1 MKRILLLLMICV
13 MPMCAFAQKQDR
25 VERMMRKMSVRD
37 KVGQLFIINYGHYTP
52 KGEIEEM
59 IKKDRIGGLIIMEVG
74 MEQYA
79 NQMNEFQKQSRIPMV
94 ISIDG
99 EWGASMRFD
108 TLTQFPR
115 NMQLGALS
123 NKEMVY
129 KVGRAMADQFRR
141 VGVHINYAP
150 TIDVNNNP
158 KNPVIGQ
165 RSFGDDRDKV
175 AQYGAALIRGMQDG
189 GVWTSAKHF
198 PGHGDTDVD
207 SHKAL
212 PTLPF
217 DRARLDSIELY
228 PFQEA
233 INQDVWMVMVGH
245 LNVPALDPTG
255 LPSSISYPII
265 TELLK
270 EEMGFKGIVV
280 TDALGMKGVSTYM
293 PAEMVPV
300 ASFKAG
306 SDLLLMPAQDWHR
319 SIQNMVK
326 AVKSGEISRERL
338 DESVR
343 KVLKMKEQLGL
354 LDGTPFIDPKNIY
367 EDTETKEVID
377 LIQEVCDA
385 SVTMVKRPSV
395 ALKGEGSLA
404 QLIKE
409 GRAKEVVL
417 DKRMSL
423 ASLDG
428 AKLSVEGAEY
438 AVVYLPELRAPKN
451 DFNSYS
457 NMKPE
462 EIYGFLT
469 EWARQQKVILAVMN
483 NPYVLD
489 QIDVK
494 AFDGIVIGY
503 SSVDQNMKAVGKV
516 LSGQIDAE
524 GVLPVSAGGLP
535 TGYSAK

>member
-1 MKRILLLLMICV
+1 MVCI
-13 MPMCAFAQKQDR
+13 MPIFSFGQKQDR
-25 VERMMRKMSVRD
+25 VERMLRKMSVRD
-37 KVGQLFIINYGHYTP
+37 KVGQLFIVTYGQHTP
-52 KGEIEEM
+52 DAQIEEA
-59 IKKDRIGGLIIMEVG
+59 IKKDRVGGLIIMEDE
-74 MEQYA
+74 MEHYA
-79 NQMNEFQKQSRIPMV
+79 NRMNNYQKQSRIPLV

-123 NKEMVY
+123 NTDMIY

-150 TIDVNNNP
+150 TVDVNNNP
-158 KNPVIGQ
+158 NNPVIGQ
-165 RSFGDDRDKV
+165 RSFGDNPQKV
-175 AQYGAALIRGMQDG
+175 AKYGAALIRGMQDG

-217 DRARLDSIELY
+217 DRARLDAMELY

-255 LPSSISYPII
+255 MPSSLSYPII
-265 TELLK
+265 TKLLK
-270 EEMGFKGIVV
+270 EEMGFKGIVI

-293 PAEMVPV
+293 PAELVPL

-306 SDLLLMPAQDWHR
+306 SDVLLMPAQSWHR
-319 SIQNMVK
+319 SIKNVIK
-326 AVKSGEISRERL
+326 AVKKGEISRERL

-377 LIQEVCDA
+377 FIQDVCDA

-395 ALKGEGSLA
+395 ALKGEGSLNE
-404 QLIKE
+404 LIKS

-462 EIYGFLT
+462 EIYGFLSM
-469 EWARQQKVILAVMN
+469 WAREQKVILAIMN

-489 QIDVK
+489 KIDLK

-516 LSGQIDAE
+516 LAGEIDAE

-535 TGYSAK
+535 NGFSAK

>member
-1 MKRILLLLMICV
+1 MICV
-13 MPMCAFAQKQDR
+13 MPIFAFGQKEDR

-37 KVGQLFIINYGHYTP
+37 KVGQLFIITYGQHTP
-52 KGEIEEM
+52 DAQIEEV
-59 IKKDRIGGLIIMEVG
+59 IKKDRIGGLIIMEDEMVH
-74 MEQYA
+74 YA
-79 NQMNEFQKQSRIPMV
+79 NRMNNYQKQSRIPLV

-123 NKEMVY
+123 NTDMIY

-150 TIDVNNNP
+150 TVDVNNNP

-165 RSFGDDRDKV
+165 RSFGDNPQKV
-175 AQYGAALIRGMQDG
+175 AKYGAALIRGMQDG

-217 DRARLDSIELY
+217 DRARLDSMELY

-255 LPSSISYPII
+255 MPSSLSYPII
-265 TELLK
+265 TKLLK
-270 EEMGFKGIVV
+270 EEMGFKGIVI

-293 PAEMVPV
+293 PAEQVPL

-306 SDLLLMPAQDWHR
+306 SDVLLMPAQSWHR
-319 SIQNMVK
+319 SIRNVIK
-326 AVKSGEISRERL
+326 AVKKGEISRERL

-367 EDTETKEVID
+367 EDTETKEVVD
-377 LIQEVCDA
+377 FIQQVCDA

-428 AKLSVEGAEY
+428 AKLSAEGAEY

-462 EIYGFLT
+462 DIYGFLSD
-469 EWARQQKVILAVMN
+469 WARQQKVILAVMN

-489 QIDVK
+489 QIDIK

-503 SSVDQNMKAVGKV
+503 SSVEQNMKAVGKV
-516 LSGQIDAE
+516 LAGEIDAE
-524 GVLPVSAGGLP
+524 GVLPVSAGGFAN
-535 TGYSAK
+535 GFSAK

>member
-79 NQMNEFQKQSRIPMV
+79 NQMNEFQKLSRIPMA

-306 SDLLLMPAQDWHR
+306 SDLLLMPAKDWHR

-343 KVLKMKEQLGL
+343 KVLKMKEQLGIL
-354 LDGTPFIDPKNIY
+354 EEKPFIDPKNIY

-404 QLIKE
+404 QLIKD

-417 DKRMSL
+417 DKRMTL

-428 AKLSVEGAEY
+428 AKLSAKDAEY

-462 EIYGFLT
+462 EIYGFLS
-469 EWARQQKVILAVMN
+469 EWARQQKVVLAVMN

-489 QIDVK
+489 QIDMK

>member
-1 MKRILLLLMICV
+1 MKRILLLLMVCI
-13 MPMCAFAQKQDR
+13 MPIFSFGQKQDR
-25 VERMMRKMSVRD
+25 VERMLRKMSVRD
-37 KVGQLFIINYGHYTP
+37 KVGQLFIVTYGQHTP
-52 KGEIEEM
+52 DAQIEEA
-59 IKKDRIGGLIIMEVG
+59 IKKDRVGGLIIMEDE
-74 MEQYA
+74 MEHYA
-79 NQMNEFQKQSRIPMV
+79 NRMNNYQKQSRIPLV

-123 NKEMVY
+123 NTDMIY

-150 TIDVNNNP
+150 TVDVNNNP
-158 KNPVIGQ
+158 NNPVIGQ
-165 RSFGDDRDKV
+165 RSFGDNPQKV
-175 AQYGAALIRGMQDG
+175 AKYGAALIRGMQDG

-217 DRARLDSIELY
+217 DRARLDAMELY

-255 LPSSISYPII
+255 MPSSLSYPII
-265 TELLK
+265 TKLLK
-270 EEMGFKGIVV
+270 EEMGFKGIVI

-293 PAEMVPV
+293 PAELVPL

-306 SDLLLMPAQDWHR
+306 SDVLLMPAQSWHR
-319 SIQNMVK
+319 SINNVIK
-326 AVKSGEISRERL
+326 AVKKGEISRERL

-367 EDTETKEVID
+367 EDTETKEIID
-377 LIQEVCDA
+377 FIQDICDA

-395 ALKGEGSLA
+395 ALKGEGSLNE
-404 QLIKE
+404 LIKS

-462 EIYGFLT
+462 EIYGFLSM
-469 EWARQQKVILAVMN
+469 WAREQKVILAIMN

-489 QIDVK
+489 KIDLK

-516 LSGQIDAE
+516 LAGEIDAE

-535 TGYSAK
+535 NGFSAK

>member
-1 MKRILLLLMICV
+1 MKRTLLLLMVCI
-13 MPMCAFAQKQDR
+13 MPMFAFGQKQDR

-37 KVGQLFIINYGHYTP
+37 KVGQLFVINYGHYTP
-52 KGEIEEM
+52 EGQIEEL

-74 MEQYA
+74 MEKYA
-79 NQMNEFQKQSRIPMV
+79 NQMNAFQKQSRIPLA

-123 NKEMVY
+123 NTDMVY

-150 TIDVNNNP
+150 TVDVNNNP

-165 RSFGDDRDKV
+165 RSFGDDREKV
-175 AQYGAALIRGMQDG
+175 AKYGAALIRGMQDG

-228 PFQEA
+228 PFREA

-265 TELLK
+265 TKLLK
-270 EEMGFKGIVV
+270 EELGFKGIVV

-306 SDLLLMPAQDWHR
+306 SDILLMPAKDWHR
-319 SIQNMVK
+319 SIRNMVK
-326 AVKSGEISRERL
+326 AVKSGEISRKRL

-377 LIQEVCDA
+377 LIQQVCDA

-404 QLIKE
+404 QLLKE

-428 AKLSVEGAEY
+428 AKLSVADAEY

-457 NMKPE
+457 NMKPSD
-462 EIYGFLT
+462 IYEFIS
-469 EWARQQKVILAVMN
+469 EWARDQKVILAVMN

-489 QIDVK
+489 QIEIK
-494 AFDGIVIGY
+494 SFDGIVIGY
-503 SSVDQNMKAVGKV
+503 SSVEQNMKAVHKV
-516 LSGQIDAE
+516 LAGEIDAE

-535 TGYSAK
+535 NGFSAK